1 MTKAIIFDLDGTLAN
16 TLPTL
21 CYVGN
26 TALSACGFRKVPEDR
41 YPLLIGNGANNLIS
55 GLINVVNSIPPFPGE
70 VEMVRAEYDKIY
82 ASDPLYLTEVYEGMQ
97 DLLASLREKGI
108 KCAVLS
114 NKPHDMTEKVVSGLF
129 PENTFDVIF
138 GQRENIAKKPAP
150 DAALEIAEILGIAP
164 SEFLFVGDSG
174 VDMQTGNNAGMTP
187 VGVLWGFRSKSEL
200 ESFGA
205 KHLIEKPCEL
215 LGFIE

>member
-1 MTKAIIFDLDGTLAN
+1 MYKAVVFDLDGTLAN

-26 TALSACGFRKVPEDR
+26 TALAACGFRKVSEDR
-41 YPLLIGNGANNLIS
+41 YPMLIGNGANNLIS

-82 ASDPLYLTEVYEGMQ
+82 AADPLYLTEAYDGILN
-97 DLLASLREKGI
+97 LLSELKARGI

-114 NKPHDMTEKVVSGLF
+114 NKPHDMTEKVVEGLF
-129 PENTFDVIF
+129 PAGTFDVIF
-138 GQRENIAKKPAP
+138 GQRDNVAKKPAP
-150 DAALEIAEILGIAP
+150 DGALEIAKMLDIAP
-164 SEFLFVGDSG
+164 EAFLFLGDSG

-187 VGVLWGFRSKSEL
+187 VGALWGFRSKAEL

-205 KHLIEKPCEL
+205 KHLIEKPEEL
-215 LGFIE
+215 LSLI

>member
-1 MTKAIIFDLDGTLAN
+1 MIKAVIFDLDGTLAN

-26 TALSACGFRKVPEDR
+26 TALAACGFRKVPQDR
-41 YPLLIGNGANNLIS
+41 YPLLIGNGANNLIA

-82 ASDPLYLTEVYEGMQ
+82 AADPLYLTEAYDGIQE
-97 DLLASLREKGI
+97 LISELKARGI

-114 NKPHDMTEKVVSGLF
+114 NKPHDMTEKVVEGLF
-129 PENTFDVIF
+129 PEGAFDIVF

-150 DAALEIAEILGIAP
+150 DGALEIAKTLDIDTRD
-164 SEFLFVGDSG
+164 FLFVGDSG

-187 VGVLWGFRSKSEL
+187 VGVLWGFRSKAEL
-200 ESFGA
+200 LSFDA
-205 KHLIEKPCEL
+205 KHIIENPAEL
-215 LGFIE
+215 LSLI

>member
-1 MTKAIIFDLDGTLAN
+1 MKKAVVFDLDGTLAN

-26 TALSACGFRKVPEDR
+26 TALAACGFRKVPEDR

-55 GLINVVNSIPPFPGE
+55 GLINVANSIPPFPGE

-82 ASDPLYLTEVYEGMQ
+82 AKDPLYLTEVYDGMLE
-97 DLLASLREKGI
+97 LLAELKKRGI

-114 NKPHDMTEKVVSGLF
+114 NKPHDMTEKVVEGLF
-129 PENTFDVIF
+129 PKGTFDVIF
-138 GQRENIAKKPAP
+138 GQRENVAKKPSP
-150 DAALEIAEILGIAP
+150 DGALEIAKTLNIDP
-164 SEFLFVGDSG
+164 CDFLFVGDSG

-205 KHLIEKPCEL
+205 THLIEKPGEL
-215 LGFIE
+215 LNLA